1 MGQFSLG
8 WFKSSKQK
16 ELQELLLEE
25 QRIKNELLRKELFTA
40 AAPVYEP
47 AKTSSTSNVE
57 ITQIGLPECVVRV
70 TPYLNVKLVND
81 VLTIV
86 LNDGSIISKP
96 NATAEDFNKVRT
108 STCEDQLFTIV
119 GSAEI
124 VEEKRLRELELE
136 RLRNI
141 KAGINRLGEL
151 YDFTVDGDSVYLTG
165 IQRSLPQLMVEKF
178 TEIVGRYDE
187 PIAYRLENRLSQD
200 DEYQSLKR
208 FFMWCCLNPRAE
220 VAHELYRFLTENSF
234 RITKQGFFVALRNV
248 VTLHGSNELVQFVSN
263 TYNKVKAVWKKS
275 PDNYHVFLENGEYVL
290 VHADDIYEEVERACD
305 LCNEDGEI
313 YDEEYEEY
321 ETCYECDGDGVI
333 FESVKKQ
340 AGQDLGT
347 LTALYLDLPNRAE
360 NRFTDDW
367 TKTFDIRIGKPVT
380 MPMSDCNW
388 STQDCAAA
396 GLHFTADQIHYV
408 GCGDQSV
415 LVLINPMKVV
425 GIGEH
430 KGRCYEYLPIMTVPR
445 EEATSILH
453 DLDFDTLALD
463 EHYVVS
469 ELENLTET
477 VQSNFA
483 AETQKYSF
491 NLPHISSAEVDRI
504 ILSLDD
510 MKDALSSRVSE
521 VD

>member
-8 WFKSSKQK
+8 WFKTSKQK

-47 AKTSSTSNVE
+47 AKTSSTADA
-57 ITQIGLPECVVRV
+57 ITTCK
-70 TPYLNVKLVND
+70 PYLNVKLVND

-96 NATAEDFNKVRT
+96 NATAEDFNKVRI

-141 KAGINRLGEL
+141 KVGINKLAEL

-178 TEIVGRYDE
+178 TEIVGGYNE
-187 PIAYRLENRLSQD
+187 PNAYTLQSKLNQD

-290 VHADDIYEEVERACD
+290 VHIDDIYEESIETCEW
-305 LCNEDGEI
+305 CDGECT
-313 YDEEYEEY
+313 YWDEEYEEMD
-321 ETCYECDGDGVI
+321 CGECGGSGEVSV
-333 FESVKKQ
+333 SVKKQ

-504 ILSLDD
+504 IMSLDD